1 MATFDQTDRMVQPHK
16 AFTVLLTVT
25 LLACAGDED
34 DTVAGDTSSVGVAST
49 TAAPDATVSTSTAQA
64 ASTAPGPASVS
75 STTTSSTPPDST
87 VPATTATTATT
98 AATSIDAGWQNL
110 ELDGCV
116 CSDGSTLT
124 MYERVADPTKVVL
137 FFEGGGACFS
147 AETCDPDGNPTYT
160 VNRHGFS
167 ARNLDRFGGLFEFD
181 NPDNPLASHSWIY
194 VPYCTGDV
202 HIGSTTHDYG
212 NGVVIEHR
220 GHANAMAA
228 LEHIASA
235 YPDAEQIVVTGQSA
249 GSVPTAQ
256 FGGLAADR
264 FPSADIV
271 TFGDSS
277 GAYPDV
283 DGVSAVLGSV
293 WGTLDAVPDW
303 PETAGIDMSG
313 WSFPE
318 QYIVAGRHAPQIRF
332 GRFDFAYDEVQAFFG
347 SLAGVGADQLVTVID
362 ATEAQIEAAGVEVA
376 TYVAPGTNHVVSGD
390 SALYEMEVDGIRLVD
405 WLRDLIEGPDPPPD
419 VHCTDCR
426 PPG

>member
-1 MATFDQTDRMVQPHK
+1 V
-16 AFTVLLTVT
+16 
-25 LLACAGDED
+25 
-34 DTVAGDTSSVGVAST
+34 
-49 TAAPDATVSTSTAQA
+49 
-64 ASTAPGPASVS
+64 
-75 STTTSSTPPDST
+75 PDST
-87 VPATTATTATT
+87 VPDSMEPATTS
-98 AATSIDAGWQNL
+98 ATSIDAGWQNL
-110 ELDGCV
+110 VLDGCV

-167 ARNLDRFGGLFEFD
+167 ARNLERLGGLFEFD
-181 NPDNPLASHSWIY
+181 NVDNPLASHSWIY

-220 GHANAMAA
+220 GHSNAMAA
-228 LEHIASA
+228 LEHIATA

-256 FGGLAADR
+256 FAGLAADR

-283 DGVSAVLGSV
+283 DGVGAVLGSV
-293 WGTLDAVPDW
+293 WGTLDAVPEW

-347 SLAGVGADQLVTVID
+347 SLAGVSADQLVTVID
-362 ATEAQIEAAGVEVA
+362 ATEAQIEAAGVDVA

-405 WLRDLIEGPDPPPD
+405 WLGDLIEGPDPPPD
-419 VHCTDCR
+419 VHCTDCE